1 MMAGKARPRHTLS
14 ATLVA
19 TVLYSVVLL
28 MTPALHHD
36 FACHQNSRSHCT
48 SCLTSQSAPHVE
60 ICAAPIAAMAAPGGR
75 IETRPWVAIPT
86 AATFSD
92 SGRSPPA

>member
-1 MMAGKARPRHTLS
+1 MMAGSVRPRRSLS

-19 TVLYSVVLL
+19 VVFYGVVLL
-28 MTPALHHD
+28 LTPGLHHD

-60 ICAAPIAAMAAPGGR
+60 MSAAPTGAMAALAGR
-75 IETRPWVAIPT
+75 IEIRPWVAIPT